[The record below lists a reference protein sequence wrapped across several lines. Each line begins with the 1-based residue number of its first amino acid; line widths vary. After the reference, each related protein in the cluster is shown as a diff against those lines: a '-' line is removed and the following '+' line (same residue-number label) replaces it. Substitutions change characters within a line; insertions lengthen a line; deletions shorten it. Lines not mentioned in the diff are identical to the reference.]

1 MVTNLTEGK
10 VNSVLWKFTLPMFIS
25 VVFQQFYN
33 MADSAIAGQIC
44 RGRGAGGSRCILSG
58 HYDLYGHSSR
68 Q

>member
-33 MADSAIAGQIC
+33 MADSAI
-44 RGRGAGGSRCILSG
+44 GRGKFAGKRRCGSRRILSG
-58 HYDLYGHSSR
+58 HYDFYGHSSR

>member
-33 MADSAIAGQIC
+33 MADSAIAGANLPGK
-44 RGRGAGGSRCILSG
+44 RRW
-58 HYDLYGHSSR
+58 R

>member
-33 MADSAIAGQIC
+33 MADSAIAGKF
-44 RGRGAGGSRCILSG
+44 AGKRRW
-58 HYDLYGHSSR
+58 R